1 MIDRERQIRE
11 GAVSPPTLKSE
22 KKYEKEKLLDG
33 TFGIKLEPF

>member
-22 KKYEKEKLLDG
+22 KSMKGKLLDG